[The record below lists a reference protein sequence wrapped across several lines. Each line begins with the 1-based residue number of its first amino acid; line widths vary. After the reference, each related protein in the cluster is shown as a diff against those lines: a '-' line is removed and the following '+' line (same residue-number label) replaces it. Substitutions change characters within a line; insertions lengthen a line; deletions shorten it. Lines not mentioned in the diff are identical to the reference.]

1 MPEKFQPLNQLKQL
15 LAQCEAQMAGMEK
28 ACAKADVHK
37 IQKPPPKT
45 RMRKS

>member
-1 MPEKFQPLNQLKQL
+1 MEELKQL

-37 IQKPPPKT
+37 IQKPPPKR